1 MRRRIYIL
9 FTLLCSIVLDIHSSE
24 TFRNPIIPGF
34 HPDPSI
40 CRVGEDYYLIT
51 SSFEWYPGLPIYHS
65 KDLMNWQQ
73 IGHVLTRPSQLAMKE
88 GMKHSSGL
96 WAPTIRYNNGKF
108 YVICTAQQA
117 GGNFYVTAD
126 DPRGPWS
133 EPVFLKDAPGIDP
146 SLFFDDDG
154 TCWYTGSINGTKH
167 LDKYKNED
175 RIYIQRL
182 DLEKGCLVGERKIIS
197 TGHAIN
203 APFAEAPHVYKIGK
217 KYMLIVA
224 EGGTWN
230 NHAVTAFMADSVTGP
245 YVPGI
250 ANPVLTH
257 RHLGK
262 DIDITTIGHAD
273 LVQTQ
278 DGKWWSVM
286 LGVRPLDGYN
296 MLGRETFLTPVEF
309 QNGWPVFNPGV
320 GRVLALEKVTGLT
333 PHPFPAI
340 PVRDDF
346 DEKNLN
352 VCWNFLRT
360 PFTKWYKLDDGELI
374 MDLRPERVEDL
385 TNPSLIA
392 RRIQH
397 FDFTATAMMNFSS
410 KKENEEAG
418 MIVMQNGSNHYRL
431 VKQCKSGKDSLY
443 LVKVDKGNKQIVA
456 AMPWK
461 NKKVCLH
468 LVAEGKVYRFYI
480 GADKN
485 NLVRIGNDQ
494 DATINSTNH
503 AGGFIGPFV
512 GMYASSNGK
521 KSHNK
526 VAFYYFDYS
535 PGAVSPLKVGE
546 YKIDE
551 IALRDP
557 YIYPDRKTDTYYL
570 YCGTRNK
577 QDRPLGR
584 NGLKM
589 YKSKDLKTWVG
600 PYMVYEEKGSKW
612 ADPKHWIWAPEM
624 HEYKGKYYMFATFTN
639 DDAQLP
645 IQIPGRPSL
654 HRRGT
659 AVLVADTPEGPFMP
673 ISSDTHTPSD
683 WMSLDGTLYVE
694 NGIPYMVFCHE
705 WTQTKDG
712 TMEYV
717 PLTGDLSGT
726 DGMPVTMF
734 KATDAPWVA
743 SLGTYKNKPVEGYI
757 TDGCFLHRNSNGK
770 LIMLWSSF
778 GKKGYAVTTA
788 VSESGS
794 IFGPWKHRDTPVYD
808 EHGGHAMLFNT
819 FDGRMIMTLH
829 YPNSGSEPH
838 ARFFEVK
845 ETDDSIEIVQE
856 IHF

>member
-133 EPVFLKDAPGIDP
+133 EPIFLKDAPGIDP

-320 GRVLALEKVTGLT
+320 GRVLALEKATGLT

-418 MIVMQNGSNHYRL
+418 IIVMQNGLNHYRL

-512 GMYASSNGK
+512 GMYASSNGN

-526 VAFYYFDYS
+526 VAFDYFDYS
-535 PGAVSPLKVGE
+535 PGAVNPLKVGE

-589 YKSKDLKTWVG
+589 YKSKDLKTWIG

-645 IQIPGRPSL
+645 IQIHGRPVL

-726 DGMPVTMF
+726 DGTPVTMF

-743 SLGTYKNKPVEGYI
+743 SLDTYKNKPVEGYI

-845 ETDDSIEIVQE
+845 ETDDSIEIIQE